1 MHRSRAQ
8 EVLTTPVRSAWL
20 RLSSSARWAS
30 RSAIES
36 PGPARGASSKSR
48 SMATIALSVGP
59 APRVAL
65 WVVRPK
71 SRAVGARRRCRPGRA
86 AAPARGRAAREVP
99 ELGDR
104 RGGLGRAP
112 RPWSTSS
119 RSAEQRREDS
129 ELGDRR
135 CGLGRAPQSGRP
147 ARPAAP
153 PAPPQSSYCTSSRSA
168 EQGREDSELGDR
180 RGSLRRAPRPVR
192 LARPADADAALV
204 EAAPVDAARSPSS
217 GPARRQRP
225 SGAASAARRRRP
237 LRPGRREPRARRS
250 PRADRPTSATSAAP
264 ATRRASAPSCG
275 SYDPQDHLLQRDPPA
290 VRHRPRRLV
299 RGETLW

>member
-48 SMATIALSVGP
+48 SMATIALSV
-59 APRVAL
+59 APRLGSRSGSYDPSHEPSARVAGVDL
-65 WVVRPK
+65 VELLHQLAVEP
-71 SRAVGARRRCRPGRA
+71 RARSPSSAIG
-86 AAPARGRAAREVP
+86 
-99 ELGDR
+99 

-112 RPWSTSS
+112 RPWSTSTTRAPPARPSRVADTSS
-119 RSAEQRREDS
+119 RSAEQRREDR

-180 RGSLRRAPRPVR
+180 RGSLRRAPRPGR
-192 LARPADADAALV
+192 PPRPAAADAALV

-237 LRPGRREPRARRS
+237 LRPS
-250 PRADRPTSATSAAP
+250 RP
-264 ATRRASAPSCG
+264 
-275 SYDPQDHLLQRDPPA
+275 
-290 VRHRPRRLV
+290 
-299 RGETLW
+299 